1 MSSISCGI
9 CFRKHNKIDKDVDN
23 VPNSIDIDDDPFYCF
38 PCVNFRIL
46 KYRLNIINL
55 LNLNRIAIHDIDQI
69 LKESMSSTENISNFL
84 KDYVNQDI
92 TSTKKKFQDTNVPVD
107 VVARLAYM
115 IINQR
120 ISTAEINIT
129 NANKL
134 LELKKRK
141 NNELRMK
148 IEQLRKLKNDK
159 IKNIENLETQIS
171 KYKDNKKSTNH
182 IITNRQN
189 EMILKEQNTLLFD
202 LLALWDVKIIEQS
215 KLSVLFTP
223 IIPITELFTKNLNF
237 ISQMLIKISQFIQQ
251 FSNIVN
257 IRIPF
262 EIETF
267 RNELLIG
274 NKFFKMISDNSKSI
288 YDLSEVGI
296 NALFISISRLILNIC
311 IILRTLDETFRN
323 EIKSMHD
330 LINIDQLLLRLVNIT
345 KDRIEFNKFMN
356 LKIDKLLNEK
366 YEQVEKQKKLIQLKT
381 EGKWRWNNWFSRD
394 NNSQAI
400 DTQSTT
406 KQLNRKKSVNRFSIN
421 TLANYTK
428 IVSNATSIP
437 KDIQTYDHEHQWD
450 LLQISTL
457 STSNIPISKTF
468 TLLLPTVEEI
478 VFVLLSRAKHV
489 TST

>member
-1 MSSISCGI
+1 M
-9 CFRKHNKIDKDVDN
+9 
-23 VPNSIDIDDDPFYCF
+23 
-38 PCVNFRIL
+38 
-46 KYRLNIINL
+46 
-55 LNLNRIAIHDIDQI
+55 
-69 LKESMSSTENISNFL
+69 
-84 KDYVNQDI
+84 
-92 TSTKKKFQDTNVPVD
+92 
-107 VVARLAYM
+107 
-115 IINQR
+115 
-120 ISTAEINIT
+120 
-129 NANKL
+129 
-134 LELKKRK
+134 
-141 NNELRMK
+141 
-148 IEQLRKLKNDK
+148 
-159 IKNIENLETQIS
+159 
-171 KYKDNKKSTNH
+171 
-182 IITNRQN
+182 
-189 EMILKEQNTLLFD
+189 FD

-345 KDRIEFNKFMN
+345 KDRIEFNKFVN

-366 YEQVEKQKKLIQLKT
+366 YEQLEKQKKLIQLKT
-381 EGKWRWNNWFSRD
+381 DGKWRWNNWFSRD

-421 TLANYTK
+421 TLANYTR
-428 IVSNATSIP
+428 IVSNTTSIP
-437 KDIQTYDHEHQWD
+437 KSIQITDHEHQWD
-450 LLQISTL
+450 LLQVSTL

-489 TST
+489 TGT